1 MESDRAIY
9 DFLLGKMLNDPSPV
23 LSFSDRR
30 TEILKFWAELM
41 AQEYEDNNFCWFSG
55 EEKEELKERIAYWY
69 RNTLYTIIEEYQ
81 IGSVCLDR
89 VKHAVQFRVSYA
101 LRELHHG
108 RSKGKK
114 KERKSKGKGK
124 EQEKEPVPSSFRK
137 NSHLSNASPEVQD
150 TVFSDTDDT
159 ERQYLRR
166 EMLRRSGAQSV
177 NDLARMVAAGS
188 NGELSAKDLQEYLN
202 LLADS
207 ECSLDILRD
216 KIVNSNPKE
225 E

>member
-1 MESDRAIY
+1 M
-9 DFLLGKMLNDPSPV
+9 
-23 LSFSDRR
+23 
-30 TEILKFWAELM
+30 
-41 AQEYEDNNFCWFSG
+41 
-55 EEKEELKERIAYWY
+55 
-69 RNTLYTIIEEYQ
+69 
-81 IGSVCLDR
+81 
-89 VKHAVQFRVSYA
+89 
-101 LRELHHG
+101 
-108 RSKGKK
+108 
-114 KERKSKGKGK
+114 
-124 EQEKEPVPSSFRK
+124 
-137 NSHLSNASPEVQD
+137 
-150 TVFSDTDDT
+150 
-159 ERQYLRR
+159 RR